1 MLNGGGF
8 IVGENQPLVGGP
20 LSQLILALIVLL
32 FCIKNVMDVNWDWIQ
47 ILAEDRGGGGRKDR
61 KWKGKDEE
69 EEERKDF
76 FLLPL
81 LLLLLLPLL
90 LAVALVEPLLGHC
103 RALAGPRLASFGYIR
118 MHIGSELKQ

>member
-1 MLNGGGF
+1 MGD
-8 IVGENQPLVGGP
+8 P

-47 ILAEDRGGGGRKDR
+47 ILVEDRKDR
-61 KWKGKDEE
+61 KGKGKDEE
-69 EEERKDF
+69 EEERQDF

-81 LLLLLLPLL
+81 LVLLLLPLL
-90 LAVALVEPLLGHC
+90 IAVALVEPLLGHC
-103 RALAGPRLASFGYIR
+103 RALAGPRRASFGYIR